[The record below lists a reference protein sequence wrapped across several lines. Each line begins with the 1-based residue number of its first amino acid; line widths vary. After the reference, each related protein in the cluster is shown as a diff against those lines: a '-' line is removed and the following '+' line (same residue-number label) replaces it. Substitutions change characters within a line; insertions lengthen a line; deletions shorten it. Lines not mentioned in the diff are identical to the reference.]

1 MTNKEQCER
10 VLKSL
15 VKSAQFAYGYSE
27 DRAYEEMG
35 KVLKNP
41 NVVNAVKKALEKG
54 VAKK

>member
-35 KVLKNP
+35 KVLKSP
-41 NVVNAVKKALEKG
+41 NVVNAVKKAFEKG